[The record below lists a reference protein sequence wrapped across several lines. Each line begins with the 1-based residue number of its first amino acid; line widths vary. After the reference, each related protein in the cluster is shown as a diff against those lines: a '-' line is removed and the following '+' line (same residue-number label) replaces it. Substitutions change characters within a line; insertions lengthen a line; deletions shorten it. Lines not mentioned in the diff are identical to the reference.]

1 MHFEYNDDQI
11 AIRDSMQKYLQENY
25 DFEQR
30 QLYVKASEPFN
41 QAVWAQYAELGW
53 TYLPFEEEFGGFGG
67 SAVDTM
73 LLFEEFGRH
82 LVIEPYLET
91 IMLAAKAL
99 GKSDYAQKSE
109 LLELVMAGS
118 TQLAFAHYEGAHRGG
133 LDKVAASA
141 KESDGKIILSGE
153 KSFVINADT
162 AEYLIVSARVDGALA
177 LFLVPAKAGGVK
189 LKSYPTKHG
198 KVAAELVLENVEL
211 GGENKIAQGDQAT
224 AILNSVVDEATVALI
239 AEMVGA
245 MEVLISATVEYSKD
259 REQFGTPI
267 GKFQVLQH
275 MMADMFI
282 AKELSRSLMYAAA
295 IKLRDQTDDAAKFVS
310 AAKVKADRC
319 ARQVAHAAV
328 QIHGG
333 IGTTDELKISHYLKR
348 ILVNRDLLGSTD
360 YHLQRFKD
368 YNRA

>member
-1 MHFEYNDDQI
+1 MHFEYNEDQI
-11 AIRDSMQKYLQENY
+11 AIRDSMQKYLLENY

-30 QLYVKASEPFN
+30 QAYVNADESFN
-41 QAVWAQYAELGW
+41 QSVWAQYAELGW
-53 TYLPFEEEFGGFGG
+53 TYLPFEESLGGFGG
-67 SAVDTM
+67 SPVDTM
-73 LLFEEFGRH
+73 LLFEEFGKH
-82 LVIEPYLET
+82 LIVEPYLET
-91 IMLAAKAL
+91 IMLAAKTL
-99 GKSDYAQKSE
+99 EKSDCAKKSE
-109 LLELVMAGS
+109 ILEAVMAGNK
-118 TQLAFAHYEGAHRGG
+118 QLAFAHYEGAHRGK
-133 LDKVAASA
+133 LDNVAATASA
-141 KESDGKIILSGE
+141 SGE
-153 KSFVINADT
+153 AIVLNGHKSFVINADV
-162 AEYLIVSARVDGALA
+162 ADYFVVSAQAQGVLS
-177 LFLVPAKAGGVK
+177 LFLVPADAGGIN
-189 LKSYPTKHG
+189 LSTYATKHG
-198 KVAAELVLENVEL
+198 KVAAELVLKDVEL
-211 GGENKIAQGDQAT
+211 GVESKIAEGDRAL
-224 AILNSVVDEATVALI
+224 ALLNDVVDEATVALI

-275 MMADMFI
+275 MMADMFM

-295 IKLRDQTDDAAKFVS
+295 IKLRDKTGDASKFVS
-310 AAKVKADRC
+310 AAKAKADNC

-368 YNRA
+368 YNQA